1 MRDRNYIVGTVNCSS
16 DFHQIKQKLSLNLWK
31 RCSLQKKGTPNMPR
45 NLSQLTKTEKDI
57 LDFLWNHG
65 RPLSASEII
74 NLYPNRTW
82 KASYIHLVLNSM
94 FKKKVIRINGFKPTG
109 KNYARS
115 FAPALTREAYLV
127 HEMIRELH
135 PDKEHLRRLMIDL
148 VDSASDLQTVTS
160 MLELCQQKKSQLTN
174 S

>member
-1 MRDRNYIVGTVNCSS
+1 MS
-16 DFHQIKQKLSLNLWK
+16 
-31 RCSLQKKGTPNMPR
+31 R

-57 LDFLWNHG
+57 LNFLWNYG
-65 RPLSASEII
+65 SPLSASEIVT
-74 NLYPNRTW
+74 LYPNRTW

-94 FKKKVIRINGFKPTG
+94 LKKKVIKIEGFKQTS

-127 HEMIRELH
+127 HEMIRDLH
-135 PDKEHLRRLMIDL
+135 PDKEHLRKLMVYL

-160 MLELCQQKKSQLTN
+160 MLELCQKKKELLT
-174 S
+174 